1 MPLWGHLE
9 HLANS
14 RVMQLIIL
22 EETRDWK
29 VGQAQ
34 ISFIHFHLKVTP
46 VRGER
51 QVFVTLK

>member
-29 VGQAQ
+29 AGQAQ